1 MESDETKEKKWKKK
15 SYNRE
20 LPGGPG
26 VNIWHFHYHG
36 PRGPGAQVWSL
47 VGKLISYKSRGTVD
61 PHTTQKNYNK
71 CP

>member
-20 LPGGPG
+20 FPGGPG

-36 PRGPGAQVWSL
+36 PRGPGAQV
-47 VGKLISYKSRGTVD
+47 
-61 PHTTQKNYNK
+61 
-71 CP
+71 